1 MHIVPNFSNSLESS
15 STGVLVVLCRSAE
28 ISKRHTRPEDIMAS
42 RDLTM
47 FLATNNVIINTVKD
61 NFFPKKNK
69 LHEVKNLPE

>member
-15 STGVLVVLCRSAE
+15 STGFLVVLCRSAE

-47 FLATNNVIINTVKD
+47 FLATNNVIINAVKD

>member
-1 MHIVPNFSNSLESS
+1 
-15 STGVLVVLCRSAE
+15 
-28 ISKRHTRPEDIMAS
+28 MAS

-47 FLATNNVIINTVKD
+47 FLATNNVIINAVKE